1 MSDMSDLRNFSIL
14 MLMFSGAILLY
25 AIILAWT
32 KDVGLIRRN
41 YAVKIKNKKLYAVQ
55 FAKVLAII
63 SIAPL
68 LTGLAGLVIE
78 NGFALTAVLIV
89 SFVICVRIG
98 IKLMKNV
105 VI

>member
-1 MSDMSDLRNFSIL
+1 MSDLHNFSIL
-14 MLMFSGAILLY
+14 MLIFSGAILLY
-25 AIILAWT
+25 ALILAWT
-32 KDVGLIRRN
+32 KDVGLIRRS
-41 YAVKIKNKKLYAVQ
+41 YAVKMKNKKLYAVQ

-78 NGFALTAVLIV
+78 NGFVLAAVLIV
-89 SFVICVRIG
+89 SFVICARIG
-98 IKLMKNV
+98 IKLMKDV